1 MLKLSDELVL
11 FGFEAEDYYTGNF
24 EEDKCL
30 VRKEDFDHIAKF
42 VNIPEDLDIYEFDDL
57 DGKHAHVEGDYVEE
71 TMTVEQFIKRDY
83 DFPYQLCVQDAFP
96 ESDDTNNKIDI
107 FSNEYNQQLENEINE
122 LRKDVI
128 IKFNII
134 ICATADKRQE
144 VLDFIESLK

>member
-11 FGFEAEDYYTGNF
+11 FGFEAEGYYTGNF

-57 DGKHAHVEGDYVEE
+57 DGKHAHVEEVI
-71 TMTVEQFIKRDY
+71 TVEQFIKQDY
-83 DFPYQLCVQDAFP
+83 NFPHQFCVQDAFP
-96 ESDDTNNKIDI
+96 ESDDTNKKIDI
-107 FSNEYNQQLENEINE
+107 FSNEYSQQLEDEINE
-122 LRKDVI
+122 LRKEVI
-128 IKFNII
+128 IKFNIT
-134 ICATADKRQE
+134 ICATADKKQE